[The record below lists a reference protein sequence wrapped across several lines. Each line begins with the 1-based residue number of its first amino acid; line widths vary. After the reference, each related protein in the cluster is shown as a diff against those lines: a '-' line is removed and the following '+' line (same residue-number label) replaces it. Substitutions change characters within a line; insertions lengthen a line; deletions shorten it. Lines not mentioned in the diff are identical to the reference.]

1 MSRPA
6 VFLDRD
12 GVLNRAPVENGRPQ
26 TVTSAEMEL
35 EPGAA
40 EACASLAEA
49 GLPLVVVTN
58 QPDVGRGRL
67 QRSTVEQAHRR
78 LGALI
83 SLTAVYTCYHDDP
96 DNCDCRKPK
105 PGMLLRAAAEHDL
118 DLRRSVMVG
127 DRWRDVEAGRAAG
140 CATVLVDH
148 GYDERRADA
157 PDLVVP
163 SLREAVD
170 WILER
175 TSS

>member
-12 GVLNRAPVENGRPQ
+12 GVLNRAPVVHGRPR
-26 TVTSAEMEL
+26 TVNADELEL

-58 QPDVGRGRL
+58 QPDVGRGLLGREA
-67 QRSTVEQAHRR
+67 VEEANRR

-83 SLTAVYTCYHDDP
+83 SLTAVYTCFHDDP
-96 DNCDCRKPK
+96 DGCDCRKPK
-105 PGMLLRAAAEHDL
+105 PGLLLRAAAEHDL

-163 SLREAVD
+163 SLRAAVD
-170 WILER
+170 WIRER